1 MNAVEFAQKVKTF
14 GDVLKVAATSDYFQ
28 TQYIN
33 IKWDGQKYELES
45 REVVASIEYGKGDEK
60 PWETVVYASQFLEQA
75 KTIKKT
81 TTLDLKLV
89 DGSLVFDFGDFGSS
103 TLLKVKENE
112 GNIPEKKWANVERT
126 GHLNIA
132 QSYVKVFG
140 TFLKNAS
147 PVIPSNEPRSFLN
160 SIGFCKVEG
169 GDGLHCFFTNGF
181 YLGEEVFAN
190 ITDHNLPDNNQ
201 DGLLLKKKP
210 ALTTLIKVLGECS
223 SGVSIQWADVKED
236 YKAIDFVFDAGEGA
250 HFKVYVIQ
258 DAIPY
263 PDLKPIK
270 NVEKDFGQVTAHL
283 GEFKKFIGDLVSG
296 KKEATIHLTKEKI
309 ELKEGS
315 QTTRELANKFQTTAD
330 DLDVYI
336 NGKFLSGLL
345 KFMEG
350 QEVQLRFY
358 GNDAEQ
364 AGKVVFAVYTDDR
377 FNALMMPIR
386 V

>member
-14 GDVLKVAATSDYFQ
+14 GDVLKVAAISDYFQ

-33 IKWDGQKYELES
+33 IKWDGDKYELES
-45 REVVASIEYGKGDEK
+45 REVVTSIEYVKGDEK
-60 PWETVVYASQFLEQA
+60 PWETVVYASQFLEQV

-89 DGSLVFDFGDFGSS
+89 DGSLVFDFGDSGSS

-112 GNIPEKKWANVERT
+112 GNIPEKKWAAIERT
-126 GHLNIA
+126 GYLNIS
-132 QSYVKVFG
+132 QSFVKTFG

-147 PVIPSNEPRSFLN
+147 PVIPSNEPRGFLN
-160 SIGFCKVEG
+160 SIGFCKEEN

-181 YLGEEVFAN
+181 YLGEEVFGK
-190 ITDHNLPDNNQ
+190 ITDHNLTENNQ

-210 ALTTLIKVLGECS
+210 ALVTLIKVLGECS
-223 SGVSIQWADVKED
+223 KGVSIQWVDVND
-236 YKAIDFVFDAGEGA
+236 DNRAIDFVFDAGEGC
-250 HFKVYVIQ
+250 HFKVYVHQ
-258 DAIPY
+258 NAIPY

-270 NVEKDFGQVTAHL
+270 KVGKDFGQVTAHL
-283 GEFKKFIGDLVSG
+283 GEFKKFIGDLVG
-296 KKEATIHLTKEKI
+296 GRKEATIHINKEKI
-309 ELKEGS
+309 ELKENS
-315 QTTRELANKFQTTAD
+315 QVVRELANKFQTTGEG
-330 DLDVYI
+330 LDIYLK
-336 NGKFLSGLL
+336 GKFLSGLL

-358 GNDAEQ
+358 GDDAEQ
-364 AGKVVFAVYTDDR
+364 AGKGVFAVYTDDR